1 MRKGLLVYAR
11 QVFSRMTRYC
21 LARII
26 KDRLDYLAACY
37 EQGHP
42 GILFTSVREDAC
54 HYVTY
59 EKAVSIARQLTFLH
73 GYTMTITPVQD

>member
-1 MRKGLLVYAR
+1 MRRRLLACCG

-42 GILFTSVREDAC
+42 GILFTSIQEDAC

-59 EKAVSIARQLTFLH
+59 EKAVSIARQLSFLH